1 MVYMYMDN
9 RMENMYIK
17 MDMSNMD
24 MNNNSMDIYVD
35 VYI

>member
-24 MNNNSMDIYVD
+24 MNNNSMDIYDD